1 MEHFLPFLEIA
12 NNNLNSNYRVQI
24 IGCGAVGSYL
34 AYELSKNNKD
44 IFFVDYR
51 QNEKFYNPEHEFNIL
66 GNWYT
71 FKKRSNISTNCHF
84 TFVCIKSYDFKLAYL
99 PSLVNTNSQVVF
111 IQNGFSL
118 YSKIEKFSETFIF
131 ANFAS
136 LDVSL
141 IHKNL
146 LIKGQNSK
154 FLYAENRTVAIR
166 QKINN
171 LFKESSIEVEQF
183 KNYLEVLQAKF
194 PRWLFT
200 CLLTITFCDTLDSAL
215 KKVDTDKFKL
225 VKQDLVVLLK
235 EVLNLNFNDLE
246 IQNELKNFP
255 PDFTPSAYRDYIK
268 GKESEFFIEINY
280 LIAKGKEKRLQ
291 MTNLTSWLEELNC
304 LNQ

>member
-1 MEHFLPFLEIA
+1 MPFLETE

-34 AYELSKNNKD
+34 AYELSKSNTD
-44 IFFVDYR
+44 IFFVDHR
-51 QNEKFYNPEHEFNIL
+51 QNEKFYNTEHEFNIL

-84 TFVCIKSYDFKLAYL
+84 TFVCVKSYDFKLEYL
-99 PSLVNTNSQVVF
+99 PSLVKTDSQVVF

-118 YSKIEKFSETFIF
+118 YSKIEKSSERFIF
-131 ANFAS
+131 ANLAS

-141 IHKNL
+141 NRKTL
-146 LIKGQNSK
+146 LIKSQNSK
-154 FLYAENRTVAIR
+154 FLYAENRTVPIS

-171 LFKESSIEVEQF
+171 LFKESSIEV
-183 KNYLEVLQAKF
+183 KNFESYLEVLQAKY
-194 PRWLFT
+194 PRWLLT
-200 CLLTITFCDTLDSAL
+200 CLLTITFCDTLDIAL
-215 KKVDTDKFKL
+215 KKVDTDKFNL

-246 IQNELKNFP
+246 IQNQLKNLP

-268 GKESEFFIEINY
+268 GKESEFFVEINY
-280 LIAKGKEKRLQ
+280 LIAKGKEKRVPIS
-291 MTNLTSWLEELNC
+291 NLTSWLEEMNC